1 MISCEHRRRQ
11 SRTFSRSSGDPRA
24 GVGSGRIAGA
34 GQWDEAGLRLE
45 TVRGREKPRR
55 AEGRGEEEKRGRGP
69 QAGKRRQIDRQTDR
83 FGKGIR
89 DSLILAFLS
98 APPPLCIQWLLRGES
113 GPSVPQGAGGRGFRG
128 SAQSSVEHSGERLP
142 TCSMFIEEER

>member
-98 APPPLCIQWLLRGES
+98 APPPCVFS
-113 GPSVPQGAGGRGFRG
+113 GF
-128 SAQSSVEHSGERLP
+128 
-142 TCSMFIEEER
+142 